1 MRYSGFEAHVEC
13 GSLENLKERLKSL
26 FPRLRT
32 VLVFSGYVVSVKSSL
47 SSGERQWLHKSQMFM
62 CSKNGV
68 EFLSRPQ
75 NEGRLVFWDLKR
87 RKFSALKTAAV

>member
-1 MRYSGFEAHVEC
+1 MRYSVSEAHLDWS
-13 GSLENLKERLKSL
+13 SLENLKERDCKRL
-26 FPRLRT
+26 FPRLRI

-47 SSGERQWLHKSQMFM
+47 SSWEREWLHKSQMFM

-75 NEGRLVFWDLKR
+75 NGGG
-87 RKFSALKTAAV
+87 